1 LLNYPRHFV
10 LLLAMAAG
18 LAAASRL
25 AAVLTPGLLGLGELL
40 SAAGIASQ
48 FAIYGAL
55 HALAFVSSLT
65 ARPSL
70 GRQIAF
76 IAAAAAMSLAT
87 AWLTLVLVRRMSNLS
102 GPVPIVIAA
111 GALGAWAYAG
121 TIHCMLRLSLGARST
136 TWMALACAAAVAA
149 AYPCVKHFPSAA
161 GLGLA
166 VPWWLAFSGTVA
178 LQDARR
184 ALLQSNPPR
193 SP

>member
-1 LLNYPRHFV
+1 LLNYTRHFV

-25 AAVLTPGLLGLGELL
+25 PAVLTAGLLAPGALL

-55 HALAFVSSLT
+55 HALALVSSLT

-102 GPVPIVIAA
+102 GPVPILIAA
-111 GALGAWAYAG
+111 AALGAWAYAG
-121 TIHCMLRLSLGARST
+121 AIRRVLRLILGARST
-136 TWMALACAAAVAA
+136 MWMSLACAAAVAA
-149 AYPCVKHFPSAA
+149 AYPCVKHLPSAA

-166 VPWWLAFSGTVA
+166 IPWWLAFSAAFA
-178 LQDARR
+178 LQDARYR
-184 ALLQSNPPR
+184 R
-193 SP
+193 

>member
-1 LLNYPRHFV
+1 LLNYTRHFV
-10 LLLAMAAG
+10 LLLAAAAG
-18 LAAASRL
+18 LAAASRVS
-25 AAVLTPGLLGLGELL
+25 AVLAPGLLTPAEFL

-55 HALAFVSSLT
+55 HALALVSSLT

-87 AWLTLVLVRRMSNLS
+87 AWLTLVLARRMSNPS
-102 GPVPIVIAA
+102 GPVPFLIAA
-111 GALGAWAYAG
+111 AALGACAYAG
-121 TIHCMLRLSLGARST
+121 TIRCVLRLSLGARST
-136 TWMALACAAAVAA
+136 VWMSLACAAAVAA
-149 AYPCVKHFPSAA
+149 AYPWVKHLPSAP

-166 VPWWLAFSGTVA
+166 IPWWLAFSVAFA

-184 ALLQSNPPR
+184 HR
-193 SP
+193 

>member
-1 LLNYPRHFV
+1 LLNYTRHFV

-25 AAVLTPGLLGLGELL
+25 AAVLTPGLLAPGELL

-55 HALAFVSSLT
+55 HAFALVSSLT

-70 GRQIAF
+70 GRQITF

-102 GPVPIVIAA
+102 GPVPILIAA
-111 GALGAWAYAG
+111 AALGAWAYAG
-121 TIHCMLRLSLGARST
+121 TIRCVLRLILGARST
-136 TWMALACAAAVAA
+136 AWMSLACAAAVAA
-149 AYPCVKHFPSAA
+149 AYPCVKHLPSAA

-166 VPWWLAFSGTVA
+166 IPWWLAFSVAFA
-178 LQDARR
+178 LQDAQRR
-184 ALLQSNPPR
+184 R
-193 SP
+193 